1 MAQIYN
7 INSQKDVRFCFR
19 VNVANSKISC
29 NSILFQRI
37 TYLLIKK
44 TMNNTK
50 DVMLTLRIDKNQYL
64 RLLEALVRE
73 RKSKS
78 TFIRESI
85 QKSIENGYPKNCRK
99 NEIEEWINGL

>member
-1 MAQIYN
+1 MQLHSFSAYYIF
-7 INSQKDVRFCFR
+7 IVKE
-19 VNVANSKISC
+19 
-29 NSILFQRI
+29 
-37 TYLLIKK
+37 
-44 TMNNTK
+44 TMKNTK

-64 RLLEALVRE
+64 KLLEALVKE

-99 NEIEEWINGL
+99 NDIVEWVNSL

>member
-1 MAQIYN
+1 MQLYSFSAYYIF
-7 INSQKDVRFCFR
+7 IMKE
-19 VNVANSKISC
+19 A
-29 NSILFQRI
+29 
-37 TYLLIKK
+37 
-44 TMNNTK
+44 MNNTK

-85 QKSIENGYPKNCRK
+85 EKSIENGYPKNCRK
-99 NEIEEWINGL
+99 NEIEEWINSL

>member
-1 MAQIYN
+1 
-7 INSQKDVRFCFR
+7 
-19 VNVANSKISC
+19 
-29 NSILFQRI
+29 
-37 TYLLIKK
+37 
-44 TMNNTK
+44 MNNTK

-85 QKSIENGYPKNCRK
+85 QKSIENGYPKNYRK

>member
-1 MAQIYN
+1 M
-7 INSQKDVRFCFR
+7 K
-19 VNVANSKISC
+19 
-29 NSILFQRI
+29 
-37 TYLLIKK
+37 
-44 TMNNTK
+44 NTK

-64 RLLEALVRE
+64 KLLEALVKE

-99 NEIEEWINGL
+99 NDIEEWVNSL

>member
-1 MAQIYN
+1 
-7 INSQKDVRFCFR
+7 
-19 VNVANSKISC
+19 
-29 NSILFQRI
+29 
-37 TYLLIKK
+37 
-44 TMNNTK
+44 MNNTK

-85 QKSIENGYPKNCRK
+85 QKSIENGYPKNYRK
-99 NEIEEWINGL
+99 NEIEEWINSL

>member
-1 MAQIYN
+1 M
-7 INSQKDVRFCFR
+7 KE
-19 VNVANSKISC
+19 
-29 NSILFQRI
+29 
-37 TYLLIKK
+37 
-44 TMNNTK
+44 TMKNTK

-85 QKSIENGYPKNCRK
+85 QKSIDDGFPKNCRK
-99 NEIEEWINGL
+99 NEIEEWINSL

>member
-1 MAQIYN
+1 MLQG
-7 INSQKDVRFCFR
+7 KF
-19 VNVANSKISC
+19 SKLKNLMQLHSFSAYYIF
-29 NSILFQRI
+29 IV
-37 TYLLIKK
+37 KK
-44 TMNNTK
+44 TMKNTK

-64 RLLEALVRE
+64 KLLEALVKQ

-99 NEIEEWINGL
+99 NDIVEWVNSL

>member
-1 MAQIYN
+1 M
-7 INSQKDVRFCFR
+7 KE
-19 VNVANSKISC
+19 
-29 NSILFQRI
+29 
-37 TYLLIKK
+37 

-99 NEIEEWINGL
+99 NEIEEWIKGL

>member
-1 MAQIYN
+1 
-7 INSQKDVRFCFR
+7 
-19 VNVANSKISC
+19 
-29 NSILFQRI
+29 
-37 TYLLIKK
+37 
-44 TMNNTK
+44 MNNTK

-99 NEIEEWINGL
+99 NDLEEWINSL

>member
-1 MAQIYN
+1 M
-7 INSQKDVRFCFR
+7 K
-19 VNVANSKISC
+19 
-29 NSILFQRI
+29 
-37 TYLLIKK
+37 
-44 TMNNTK
+44 NTK

-64 RLLEALVRE
+64 KLLEALVKE

-99 NEIEEWINGL
+99 NDIVEWVNSL